1 MELQG
6 AITIVTGGG
15 GGIGR
20 ALSRRFKEEGAAAVV
35 VADIDRDAAEAV
47 AAELGGMAVVTDVR
61 AELAVR
67 ELVERTIATYG
78 RIDVYCSNAGVAFGG
93 GPKAPDDA
101 WQQSWEVHVMA
112 HVYAA
117 RAVLPGM
124 LARGAGYFV
133 GTVSAAALL
142 NHVLASPYAT
152 TKAAALSFFEWMS
165 IAYGDRGIGV
175 SAICPMGVRTA
186 MLAREGERGFL
197 WEGAVEPE
205 TVAGALI
212 DAMRKQQFLVLPHPE
227 VAEYVRRKAD
237 DYDRWLRGMRRLRS
251 QVLGT

>member
-6 AITIVTGGG
+6 AVTVVTGGG

-20 ALSRRFKEEGAAAVV
+20 ALCRRFKQEGASYVV

-47 AAELGGMAVVTDVR
+47 AAELGGMAVVTDVT

-67 ELVERTIATYG
+67 DLVERTLATYG
-78 RIDVYCSNAGVAFGG
+78 RLDVYCSNAGVAFGG
-93 GPKAPDDA
+93 GPEAPDDA
-101 WQQSWEVHVMA
+101 WRQSWEVHVMA

-117 RAVLPGM
+117 RAVLPAM
-124 LARGAGYFV
+124 LERGAGYFV
-133 GTVSAAALL
+133 GTISAAALV

-152 TKAAALSFFEWMS
+152 SKAAALSFFEWLA

-186 MLAREGERGFL
+186 MLEREGEQGFL
-197 WEGAVEPE
+197 WADAVEPE
-205 TVAGALI
+205 EVAGALI
-212 DAMRKQQFLVLPHPE
+212 GAMR
-227 VAEYVRRKAD
+227 
-237 DYDRWLRGMRRLRS
+237 
-251 QVLGT
+251 

>member
-1 MELQG
+1 VELKG
-6 AITIVTGGG
+6 AVTVVTGGG
-15 GGIGR
+15 SGIGR
-20 ALSRRFKEEGAAAVV
+20 ALCWRFKQEGASAVV

-47 AAELGGMAVVTDVR
+47 AAELGGMAVATDVR
-61 AELAVR
+61 AEVAVR
-67 ELVERTIATYG
+67 ELVERTLAAYG
-78 RIDVYCSNAGVAFGG
+78 RVDVYCSNAGVAFGG

-124 LARGAGYFV
+124 LERGAGYFV

-152 TKAAALSFFEWMS
+152 TKAAALSFFEWLA

-175 SAICPMGVRTA
+175 SAICPMGVRTP

-197 WEGAVEPE
+197 WEGAIEPE
-205 TVAGALI
+205 AVAAALVE
-212 DAMRKQQFLVLPHPE
+212 AMRDGRFLVLPHAE

-237 DYDRWLRGMRRLRS
+237 DYDRWLSGMRRLRTR
-251 QVLGT
+251 VLG

>member
-1 MELQG
+1 MELRG
-6 AITIVTGGG
+6 AVIVVTGGG

-20 ALSRRFKEEGAAAVV
+20 ALCRRFKQEGAAAVV
-35 VADIDRDAAEAV
+35 VADIDRHAAEA
-47 AAELGGMAVVTDVR
+47 AATELGGMAVVTDVR
-61 AELAVR
+61 AEVAVR
-67 ELVERTIATYG
+67 ELVERTLVAYG
-78 RIDVYCSNAGVAFGG
+78 RVDVYCSNAGVAFGG
-93 GPKAPDDA
+93 GPEAPDDA
-101 WQQSWEVHVMA
+101 WRQSWEVHVMA

-124 LARGAGYFV
+124 LERGTGYFV
-133 GTVSAAALL
+133 GTISAAALV

-152 TKAAALSFFEWMS
+152 TKAAALSFFEWLA

-197 WEGAVEPE
+197 WERTIEPDV
-205 TVAGALI
+205 VAAALI
-212 DAMRKQQFLVLPHPE
+212 DAMRDGRFLVLPHPE

-237 DYDRWLRGMRRLRS
+237 DYDRWLSGMRRLRKR
-251 QVLGT
+251 VLG

>member
-1 MELQG
+1 MELRG
-6 AITIVTGGG
+6 AVIVVTGGG

-20 ALSRRFKEEGAAAVV
+20 ALCRRFKQEGAAAVV
-35 VADIDRDAAEAV
+35 VADIDRDAAEAT
-47 AAELGGMAVVTDVR
+47 ATELGGMAVVTDVR
-61 AELAVR
+61 AEVAVR
-67 ELVERTIATYG
+67 ELVDRTLAAYS
-78 RIDVYCSNAGVAFGG
+78 RLDVYCSNAGVAFGG

-124 LARGAGYFV
+124 LERGAGYFI
-133 GTVSAAALL
+133 GTISAAALL

-152 TKAAALSFFEWMS
+152 TKAAALSFFEWLA

-197 WEGAVEPE
+197 REGAIEPE
-205 TVAGALI
+205 AVAAALI
-212 DAMRKQQFLVLPHPE
+212 DAMRDGRFLVLPHTE

-237 DYDRWLRGMRRLRS
+237 DYDRWLSGMRRLRKR
-251 QVLGT
+251 VLG